1 MWNQD
6 HFGFPINARPY
17 SAIGTIEKVEIAEV
31 LNEIVKK
38 ACLFE
43 KPKVAAPPTS
53 TTTTTATTAYRKAK
67 VEAKAKDEVEVKAKD
82 KDEKEVD
89 RVLAQP
95 VVVEAAY
102 PNLVSNNKMNSP
114 AIFT

>member
-1 MWNQD
+1 M
-6 HFGFPINARPY
+6 
-17 SAIGTIEKVEIAEV
+17 
-31 LNEIVKK
+31 VKR

-43 KPKVAAPPTS
+43 GPKTIFEGPKTTPTTTS
-53 TTTTTATTAYRKAK
+53 TTTTTAYRK
-67 VEAKAKDEVEVKAKD
+67 VKAEVKAKD
-82 KDEKEVD
+82 KAEKEVD

-102 PNLVSNNKMNSP
+102 PNLVSNNKMNLP